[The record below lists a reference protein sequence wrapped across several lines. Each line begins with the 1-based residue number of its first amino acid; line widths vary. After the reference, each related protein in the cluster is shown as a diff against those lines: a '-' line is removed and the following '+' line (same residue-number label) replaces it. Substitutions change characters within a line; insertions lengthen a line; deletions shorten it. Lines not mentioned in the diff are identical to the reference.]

1 MSRFTVAALLIL
13 PALCA
18 CVTDS
23 SLPSSTERTEIT
35 RLAVDGTKEALRER
49 PVVVGK
55 SAELTYFNSKS
66 FDVDLS
72 DTMRSKV
79 EEIRVAIPTPFAVD
93 RIPEAIDH
101 WLYAVKKGGGRV
113 VAEALPPPDAPSRG
127 FALLLIELAIPLVK
141 AAFEP
146 DRFAGADNYDAKLLY
161 DKPSGTVQTLLF
173 TLKRPSA

>member
-1 MSRFTVAALLIL
+1 MPRFAAKVPLLML
-13 PALCA
+13 ALAA
-18 CVTDS
+18 CTTDGA
-23 SLPSSTERTEIT
+23 LPSASDRTDIT
-35 RLAVDGTKEALRER
+35 RLAVDGAKEALRDR

-79 EEIRVAIPTPFAVD
+79 EEIRVAVPTPFAVD
-93 RIPEAIDH
+93 RIPESIDQ

-113 VAEALPPPDAPSRG
+113 VAEALPPPEGPSRG
-127 FALLLIELAIPLVK
+127 FALLILELAIPLVK

-146 DRFAGADNYDAKLLY
+146 DRHAGADNYDAKLLY
-161 DKPSGTVQTLLF
+161 DKPSGTVQTILF
-173 TLKRPSA
+173 TLKRPAA